1 MSEKSS
7 LSLFAEG
14 VVSLPDGYQDR
25 TVNVYTRPS
34 AGTPAFNI
42 SRDTMDTGETL
53 PAYVDRQLALMQK
66 HLSGWNQSGRSS
78 VMLGEDLLQGEQVNA
93 SYRRE
98 GKSVWQQQAVFNT
111 RDSHILVFTMSS
123 SEELKDSDNNL
134 FSELLRSFRFHN

>member
-34 AGTPAFNI
+34 AGTPALNI

-66 HLSGWNQSGRSS
+66 HLSGWHQSGRRT

>member
-25 TVNVYTRPS
+25 TVNVFTGPS

-66 HLSGWNQSGRSS
+66 HLSGWNQSGRRT

-111 RDSHILVFTMSS
+111 RDSYILVFTMSS
-123 SEELKDSDNNL
+123 LEELKDGDNHL